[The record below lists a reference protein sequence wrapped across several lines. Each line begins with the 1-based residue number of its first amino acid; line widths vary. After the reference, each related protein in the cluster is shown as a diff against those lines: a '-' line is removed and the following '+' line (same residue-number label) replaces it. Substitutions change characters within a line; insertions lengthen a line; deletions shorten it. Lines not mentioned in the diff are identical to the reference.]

1 MQKYI
6 FSVMKKSYFCG
17 LKYNMR
23 KLDFLLAF
31 LLSVTAL
38 TFCSAQV
45 DTAFWFAVPKL
56 TSEHAHTPITLVVS
70 TFGEPA
76 TVTVTKAYSG
86 TQVGN
91 TLNVAA
97 NSSSTL
103 TLVSNSSG
111 LSGFE
116 CNHNATVNNG
126 LYIHST
132 AKINAYVAVCQ
143 NNSEIYAL
151 KGGNGLGT
159 QFFVTTQFQYA
170 NGNGSG
176 TGAYSQAKNTV
187 EIIGTENNTT
197 VTITP
202 SKACVGHAANTP
214 FTVTLQRGQVYTLA
228 ASSQA
233 AANHLAGTTIT
244 SDKPIAV
251 DVSDDSVTP
260 YCTETSDNGNGS
272 ADLVADQLVPES
284 MAGGQ
289 YIVVP
294 SPSNVSNNA
303 PTASGSGNYYLDY
316 AFVFALENNTDVA
329 IYSGN
334 PNNPTITNYT
344 MNRGDKQK
352 FHFADQ
358 NPIFVYATHFDENTG
373 VITEAPVFVFQIT
386 GAGKEFGGTQL
397 PHISCTGSTAVGYRP
412 LQSAND
418 HTKQLYL
425 TLLCDS
431 SCTTGFQI
439 NGNANIITA
448 NDWHSIPYSPFRYCR
463 KNVSSNYSPTY
474 NNMVT
479 FRVTNSIGKFHMGV
493 FDINGSYD
501 DCSIS
506 YFSSYTSE
514 SSIKFSPEI
523 TFNDYCEGDTIIFGF
538 DSVDATV
545 YRIMGPNLDLTQEPF
560 LRTGVLPE
568 HSGWYTVVAHD
579 SRNCK
584 LEAMYDSVEITVH
597 PSVYETVYDTICP
610 GVGYTGYGFT
620 VPPASTE
627 EIGTFYDTLLLQTV
641 EMGCDSFLILDL
653 TIRDIVNRETVYDTV
668 CPGHDYTG
676 FGGLFHFPA
685 DSTAVP
691 HILTDSVHLTP
702 VGYGCDSVLTLVLT
716 VRDSVFGEFSHT
728 ACNQYTWNGHTY
740 VESGDYQQ
748 TLTDAHGCDSLVT
761 MHLEILEPEVDIV
774 TSGEDFCEHGEIVLN
789 AISDYEEY
797 IWNTGDT
804 TSFISVT
811 QPGLYTVTV
820 TQGNC
825 QAFDHYTVPA
835 CDFTIILPNAITPSK
850 SDGLNDCLYL
860 PEYVHRFLTE
870 FSIEIYNRWGSL
882 VYWNNDMNFRWCGEM
897 GNRPEDVEAGSHVIN
912 GQVYVWIV
920 RVRNLDGKQFI
931 YKGSITVL

>member
-1 MQKYI
+1 MQKYK

-23 KLDFLLAF
+23 KLKFLLTA
-31 LLSVTAL
+31 LLFVTAL

-91 TLNVAA
+91 TLNVPA

-103 TLVSNSSG
+103 TLVSNSAG

-159 QFFVTTQFQYA
+159 QFFVTTQFQFA
-170 NGNGSG
+170 NGSG
-176 TGAYSQAKNTV
+176 NSSGAYSQAKNTV

-233 AANHLAGTTIT
+233 AANHLAGTIIT
-244 SDKPIAV
+244 SDKPVAV

-260 YCTETSDNGNGS
+260 YCTETTDNGNGS

-303 PTASGSGNYYLDY
+303 PATSGGGNYYLDY

-358 NPIFVYATHFDENTG
+358 NPIFVYASHLDENTG

-397 PHISCTGSTAVGYRP
+397 PHIACTGSTAVGYRP

-448 NDWHSIPYSPFRYCR
+448 SDWHAIPYSPFRYCR

-523 TFNDYCEGDTIIFGF
+523 TFSDYCEGDTIIFGF
-538 DSVDATV
+538 DSVDAAIT
-545 YRIMGPNLDLTQEPF
+545 RILGPNFDITQEPYQ
-560 LRTGVLPE
+560 RAAVVPQ

-584 LEAMYDSVEITVH
+584 LEAMYDSVEITIH
-597 PSVYETVYDTICP
+597 PSLYETVYDTICP

-627 EIGTFYDTLLLQTV
+627 EVGTFYDTLLLQTV

-702 VGYGCDSVLTLVLT
+702 VGYGCDSVLSLVLT

-748 TLTDAHGCDSLVT
+748 TLTDSHGCDSLVT
-761 MHLEILEPEVDIV
+761 MHLEILEPEVEIM

-789 AISDYEEY
+789 AVSDYDEY

-820 TQGNC
+820 TQGDC

-835 CDFTIILPNAITPSK
+835 CDFTIILPNAITPSR

-882 VYWNNDMNFRWCGEM
+882 VYWNNDMNFQWCGEQ